1 LHIPTMSE
9 LVLVT
14 ATSILEEHSDHSV
27 VTVPPAVLETTADAP
42 TLIDIYRKIHRKY
55 ASLH

>member
-1 LHIPTMSE
+1 MSE